1 MSISDPDL
9 ETKRRRHRYERA
21 AAALL
26 VMISSIAVLLFIRW
40 NRMEEQAMRGDLT
53 YVPRP
58 QKITP
63 EILLLREFVRID
75 TSTVE
80 GVAEGAQWLA
90 QRLREGGVEPEIIES
105 TPGRLNVH
113 ARIEGRNP
121 GEGLLLFNHIDV
133 VPPGEGWEDPPFEGV
148 MRLNMLYG
156 RGVLDMKALT
166 ICQLLAFLEIAQ
178 SGRQPDH
185 DLAFLA
191 TAEEERGSVEGMQWL
206 IANRPDLFEG
216 IAYGITEGGIT
227 EMFTEKI
234 TYFGIEVGG
243 KRHVTVE
250 VEADTI
256 EAAREARI
264 ALEPHL
270 LSREPERVLPEVAA
284 YFRRIAPTRVS
295 FGDLLAN
302 LDDAIAAGAFWQL
315 PLAYR
320 DLTQNSV
327 WASAPLESEHGAKM
341 TVRMQNLPDEN
352 PDERIG
358 WLQQHLARFGARIG
372 NVTHRDSAVPLSP
385 VDTRLFEI
393 LASEARE
400 RYDTAAG
407 AQILYRSANDSRF
420 LRSLGIVSYGI
431 SPYPVDFDQSRSIH
445 AANERIRL
453 DHFMEGIGYLAR
465 VIERW
470 CFASDN

>member
-1 MSISDPDL
+1 MSTVDPDL
-9 ETKRRRHRYERA
+9 ERKKRRHRRERI

-26 VMISSIAVLLFIRW
+26 VIMLSLAVLLFLRW
-40 NRMEEQAMRGDLT
+40 NRMDQEGVRRDLT

-80 GVAEGAQWLA
+80 GVAEGARWLA

-113 ARIEGRNP
+113 ARIGGRNP

-148 MRLNMLYG
+148 MRLNMLYA

-166 ICQLLAFLEIAQ
+166 ICQLLAFLEVAQ

-191 TAEEERGSVEGMQWL
+191 TAEEEQGSVEGMQWL
-206 IANRPDLFEG
+206 IANRRDLFEG

-227 EMFTEKI
+227 EMFSEKI

-264 ALEPHL
+264 ALEPYL
-270 LSREPERVLPEVAA
+270 LSREPERILPEIAA
-284 YFRRIAPTRVS
+284 YFQRIAPTRVS

-302 LDDAIAAGAFWQL
+302 LDDTIAAGAFWRL
-315 PLAYR
+315 PIPYR
-320 DLTQNSV
+320 DLTQNTV
-327 WASAPLESEHGAKM
+327 WASAPVETERGARM

-358 WLQQHLARFGARIG
+358 WLQQHLAPHGARIA
-372 NVTHRDSAVPLSP
+372 NVPQREPPVPLSP

-400 RYDTAAG
+400 RYATEAG
-407 AQILYRSANDSRF
+407 AQILYQSANDSRF
-420 LRSLGIVSYGI
+420 LRPLGIASYGV
-431 SPYPVDFDQSRSIH
+431 SPYPVDFAQSQSIH
-445 AANERIRL
+445 GANERIRL
-453 DHFMEGIGYLAR
+453 DHFMEGLNYFKSIVAR
-465 VIERW
+465 W
-470 CFASDN
+470 AQATDN